1 MRINDIQEML
11 NKQEKMRYQLEK
23 SSYARASLA
32 RGNDMVNAIRQAYV
46 SPELLRA
53 ASNALKQFHGSLG
66 SGYVDA
72 SYTRILR
79 HMDSLTKVVE
89 EQFYLPELTRVQ
101 NLLRQFENSSF
112 AVLMERYNVG
122 MSQITRSFETMR
134 TSWLNTVDE
143 MSSVK
148 SLATLKGIGHAIG
161 TTKPF
166 DTKLTDSLRIDLG
179 DLRDRISWPPDVF
192 IDPLARTS
200 LYVERGLNS
209 KLTAFP
215 AKAFDQIT
223 ADAGLRGIEIPL
235 DDEYNFEAIRDVSD
249 EDEIALERTNEAHD
263 KIQRFET
270 RLRRFIDEL
279 MTEAFGPSWTKHQL
293 PGDIRKQWID
303 KRQKAREYGER
314 EWPLIAYA
322 DFSDYVTIITRKDNW
337 TRVFQGYFGRKT
349 SVQESFQRLYPIRIC
364 TMHSRPITQDDEFYL
379 FVETKRLLG
388 AMIGKA

>member
-1 MRINDIQEML
+1 MRINEIQEML
-11 NKQEKMRYQLEK
+11 NKQEKVRYQLEK
-23 SSYARASLA
+23 LLHAKASLA
-32 RGNDMVNAIRQAYV
+32 RGNDMMNAIRQAYV

-89 EQFYLPELTRVQ
+89 EQFYLPELTHVQ
-101 NLLRQFENSSF
+101 SLLRQFENSSF
-112 AVLMERYNVG
+112 AVLMERYNVK
-122 MSQITRSFETMR
+122 MSQIARSFGTMR
-134 TSWLNTVDE
+134 SSWLNTVDE

-148 SLATLKGIGHAIG
+148 SFATLKGIGHAIG
-161 TTKPF
+161 VTKPF
-166 DTKLTDSLRIDLG
+166 DTKLTDSLRTDLG
-179 DLRDRISWPPDVF
+179 DLRDRISWPPDVLT
-192 IDPLARTS
+192 DPLARTS

-263 KIQRFET
+263 TIQRFET

-279 MTEAFGPSWTKHQL
+279 MTEAFGPSWTKHQV

-314 EWPLIAYA
+314 ERPIIAYA
-322 DFSDYVTIITRKDNW
+322 DFSDYVKIITRRDNW
-337 TRVFQGYFGRKT
+337 TRVFQGYFGHTT

-364 TMHSRPITQDDEFYL
+364 TMHSRPITQDDELYL
-379 FVETKRLLG
+379 LVETKRLLR
-388 AMIGKA
+388 AMIVKA

>member
-1 MRINDIQEML
+1 
-11 NKQEKMRYQLEK
+11 
-23 SSYARASLA
+23 
-32 RGNDMVNAIRQAYV
+32 MVNAIRQAYV

-337 TRVFQGYFGRKT
+337 NRVFQGYFGRKT